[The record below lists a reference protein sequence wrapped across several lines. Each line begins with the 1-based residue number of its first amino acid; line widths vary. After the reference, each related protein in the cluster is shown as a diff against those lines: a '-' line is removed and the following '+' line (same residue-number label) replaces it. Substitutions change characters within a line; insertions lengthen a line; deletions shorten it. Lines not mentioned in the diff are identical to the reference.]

1 MTDYNTIRRET
12 TKKMHESGKMQHY
25 LWTKT
30 LLLKKISEA
39 RSDLN
44 CSKLSVKNLRDISLT
59 LSDELYNVQY
69 YEFNP
74 VAILNL
80 TQDDINE
87 LVNGNKERNKNFYNL
102 RKEQGKQYEAA
113 YKAITKKY
121 NLNPKYTEW
130 NQQRRVQFELAFIK
144 SLEKKYMDERIENIT
159 IQEFVY
165 KSIKSDLFRRKR
177 YHW

>member
-1 MTDYNTIRRET
+1 MTDYNDIRRET

-30 LLLKKISEA
+30 LLLKKISEV
-39 RSDLN
+39 RSDID
-44 CSKLSVKNLRDISLT
+44 CSKLSVKNLRDMSLT
-59 LSDELYNVQY
+59 LSDELYTVQY

-74 VAILNL
+74 TAILNL

-87 LVNGNKERNKNFYNL
+87 LTNRNKERNKNLYNL
-102 RKEQGKQYEAA
+102 RKEQGKKYEGA

-130 NQQRRVQFELAFIK
+130 NQQRIVQFELEFIK
-144 SLEKKYMDERIENIT
+144 SLERKYIEEGLKDIT
-159 IQEFVY
+159 VKDFIY
-165 KSIKSDLFRRKR
+165 KSIKSDIFRRKR
-177 YHW
+177 YKW